1 MSIRRV
7 SSLGIQPTFTAVN
20 KSFFS
25 RPATI
30 PCELL
35 VVGGGGPGKS
45 GGGGAGGLLYYGTE
59 AGVTGSGGIKNPN
72 GPSMSFKT
80 GIKYTITIG
89 IGGVGGTLTKG
100 TDTTISSEER
110 TIIAYAG
117 GASQNTDQSG
127 PFTHQTGGSG
137 GGGGRSSTAN
147 PQYGGSGI
155 PGQGTPGGTC
165 TVIAF
170 PYPGAGG
177 GGAAQNGNSE
187 ASGSVSGA
195 GGFGVGYYIS
205 GSLVYYA
212 GGGGG
217 GGGDN
222 GAGAAPAVGYAT
234 TAGSNGGNTAES
246 GGANTGSGGGG
257 HAQGGNLGGSGG
269 SGIVIIRHADTFP
282 LATTTGTVTVTPS
295 SGGYR
300 TYRFTGDGSIT
311 F

>member
-1 MSIRRV
+1 MSIRKA
-7 SSLGIQPTFTAVN
+7 SSLGIQPTFTSIN

-25 RPATI
+25 RSLTV

-35 VVGGGGPGKS
+35 AVGGGGAGYS
-45 GGGGAGGLLYYGTE
+45 GGGGAGGVLYYGPE
-59 AGVTGSGGIKNPN
+59 SAVTGSGGFKSPN
-72 GPSMSFKT
+72 GPSVLFT
-80 GIKYTITIG
+80 AGIKYNITIG
-89 IGGVGGTLTKG
+89 LGGSGGGLNKG
-100 TDTTISSEER
+100 GDTTISGDTG
-110 TIIAYAG
+110 TIIAYG
-117 GASQNTDQSG
+117 GGTSQNTDQTG
-127 PFTHQTGGSG
+127 PFEHQTGGSG

-155 PGQGTPGGTC
+155 PGQGNPGGTC
-165 TVIAF
+165 TVKAF
-170 PYPGAGG
+170 PYPAAGG

-195 GGFGVGYYIS
+195 GGFGVGYSIS

-222 GAGAAPAVGYAT
+222 GAGAAPSVGYAT
-234 TAGSNGGNTAES
+234 TAGSNGGATAES
-246 GGANTGSGGGG
+246 GGPNTGSGGGG

-269 SGIVIIRHADTFP
+269 SGIVIIRHVDTFP
-282 LATTTGTVTVTPS
+282 LATTTGSVAVTS

-300 TYRFTGDGSIT
+300 TYKFTGNGSIT

>member
-1 MSIRRV
+1 MSIRRS

-20 KSFFS
+20 KSFFA
-25 RPATI
+25 RPQTI

-45 GGGGAGGLLYYGTE
+45 GGGGAGGLLYYGPE
-59 AGVTGSGGIKNPN
+59 AGVTGSGGLKNPN
-72 GPSMSFKT
+72 GPSMLFKA

-100 TDTTISSEER
+100 TDTTISSEEQ

-117 GASQNTDQSG
+117 GASQNTDETG
-127 PFTHQTGGSG
+127 PFGHQTGGSG

-155 PGQGTPGGTC
+155 PGQGNPGGTC
-165 TVIAF
+165 TVKAF
-170 PYPGAGG
+170 PYPAAGG

-222 GAGAAPAVGYAT
+222 GAGAAQAVGYAT

-257 HAQGGNLGGSGG
+257 HAQGGSLGGSGG

-282 LATTTGTVTVTPS
+282 LATTTGTATVTS

-300 TYRFTGDGSIT
+300 TYRFTGNGTIT